1 MLETVIKVHCIMYEI
16 VTTKPVMWN
25 EYMQSN
31 YKKEMV
37 I

>member
-1 MLETVIKVHCIMYEI
+1 MLEIVIKVHCIMYEI
-16 VTTKPVMWN
+16 VTMKPVMWN
-25 EYMQSN
+25 EYIQSN